1 MCALVHAQRAWR
13 DAVRKREAE
22 DGLRSRVT
30 RHVTASSPRPL
41 LASRPQSALQVR
53 ALVSYLSTNVSLF
66 RPAAFSGAAL
76 RRLVQRCPIYTVSAQ
91 QVAHGH
97 YIYVRGV
104 PASCCCL
111 LLHGRVQVCAGNEG
125 LVSDIGAWPPLP
137 RFGRRAGLSLHS
149 RRRE

>member
-1 MCALVHAQRAWR
+1 M
-13 DAVRKREAE
+13 
-22 DGLRSRVT
+22 
-30 RHVTASSPRPL
+30 TASSPRPL